1 MRQPKAKH
9 DYDIRWQGQSIGNIY
24 ATSKADA
31 LRQFRSSRNT
41 SSAIKLTAVKRKNP
55 AKFDRCVADVK
66 RSLAKAGRAGNA
78 FAICTASRKNAPDF
92 RLYKKAQA
100 ADERYQ
106 RALEKEYGGRAGDM
120 RYSYSQTAKIK
131 KLGEAKKKAD
141 AAWLKSMR
149 SNPAEKWNP
158 LLPLDIFTATL
169 TPNVLGSIEKEREK
183 IARGFRH
190 KNPSS
195 GYRGKSVRELE
206 TMRAYANARA
216 YDDDWLV
223 RDRGRRDVE
232 AIDKALKTARKREAK
247 KANAGDYS
255 FRKSKKRMKG
265 AGLYDEMVLRRHSGG
280 DKVKRIPKQFRKHPG
295 VKSNPANPVPAA
307 EERYQSF
314 HGRPSERLVKVR
326 TTLHTHD
333 VLAGIG
339 DLRKLRIKSKNGHW
353 KVTVKFSKPYPIL
366 SMNEAATQ
374 LYIEGGDQSVSLKDF
389 GIKTAH
395 EKEVLGEVTDVWYF
409 TTKDHLRPEDGGTAV
424 YHHKFGRIKPTMIY
438 DVPNELLEFAGGGY
452 TIPDEG
458 IDQ

>member
-1 MRQPKAKH
+1 M
-9 DYDIRWQGQSIGNIY
+9 
-24 ATSKADA
+24 
-31 LRQFRSSRNT
+31 
-41 SSAIKLTAVKRKNP
+41 
-55 AKFDRCVADVK
+55 
-66 RSLAKAGRAGNA
+66 
-78 FAICTASRKNAPDF
+78 
-92 RLYKKAQA
+92 
-100 ADERYQ
+100 
-106 RALEKEYGGRAGDM
+106 
-120 RYSYSQTAKIK
+120 
-131 KLGEAKKKAD
+131 
-141 AAWLKSMR
+141 
-149 SNPAEKWNP
+149 
-158 LLPLDIFTATL
+158 
-169 TPNVLGSIEKEREK
+169 TPNVLAGIEKEREK
-183 IARGFRH
+183 IARGFGRKKTKRNVSTFYTVESIKTGYIKGKYSTRAEAQEACRAANKH
-190 KNPSS
+190 FSRDEYKVGTYHANVGEYSVYSKQTVAIRKLASRAGVSFAIASAYYS
-195 GYRGKSVRELE
+195 GNGGNSTKALSAI
-206 TMRAYANARA
+206 RA
-216 YDDDWLV
+216 DQK
-223 RDRGRRDVE
+223 RGR
-232 AIDKALKTARKREAK
+232 ID
-247 KANAGDYS
+247 AGDYS

-265 AGLYDEMVLRRHSGG
+265 AGLFDEMVLRRHSGG

-374 LYIEGGDQSVSLKDF
+374 LYIEGGDQSVNLKDF